1 MKKTRKYISVC
12 LCVVMFA
19 SMCLCVGCQKKAETI
34 EKKKKQIELWHYWDI
49 PGNQQHLEELVDQF
63 NQSQD
68 EIEVKVSY
76 IPDEDFKKQL
86 ALSMAEEK
94 MPDIALVD
102 SSDFQFLHQMKPFA
116 DLTDEIPELRE
127 YSEKAL
133 APCSVNGRIYGQPFG
148 VNCTAMFYN
157 KKILEKAGCKLPEN
171 WEEFKEVA
179 EKVSDKTIK
188 GFAITAL
195 QTEESMYEFLPILW
209 SMGGDIHSIN
219 IATGQQAFLFL
230 KEMEQEGSLS
240 LQSISLTMGDLTNQ
254 FIKGK
259 IAMMFNSSMAIDS
272 IREGNPDLEFGVAAI
287 PCGNPQVTVA
297 GGEILAVADNENK
310 EYAIQFLKF
319 LADKKRMKEYIDE
332 FGFLAPRQE
341 IMQQQFENDKEKGT
355 FIDLYQ
361 NARTREISGNWPQI
375 SLTLSDTLREILV
388 NENDSQTILDKSAE
402 KIESIGAENR

>member
-1 MKKTRKYISVC
+1 MKKIFAC
-12 LCVVMFA
+12 ALCVVMTV
-19 SMCLCVGCQKKAETI
+19 SLCSCAGCRKKEETKAK
-34 EKKKKQIELWHYWDI
+34 EKETIELWHYWDI
-49 PGNQQHLEELVDQF
+49 PDNQRHLEELVEQF
-63 NQSQD
+63 NKMQED
-68 EIEVKVSY
+68 IKIEVSY
-76 IPDEDFKKQL
+76 IPDEDLKKQL
-86 ALSMAEEK
+86 ALAMSEEK

-157 KKILEKAGCKLPEN
+157 KKILEKAGCKVPEN

-219 IATGQQAFLFL
+219 TATGQQAFLFL

-361 NARTREISGNWPQI
+361 NARTREISRNWPQI

-402 KIESIGAENR
+402 KIESIGAGNR

>member
-1 MKKTRKYISVC
+1 MKKIFAC
-12 LCVVMFA
+12 ALCVVMTV
-19 SMCLCVGCQKKAETI
+19 SLCSCAGCRKKEETKAK
-34 EKKKKQIELWHYWDI
+34 EKETIELWHYWDI
-49 PGNQQHLEELVDQF
+49 PDNQRHLEELVEQF
-63 NQSQD
+63 NKMQED
-68 EIEVKVSY
+68 IKIEVSY

-86 ALSMAEEK
+86 ALAMSEEK

-148 VNCTAMFYN
+148 GNCTAMFYN
-157 KKILEKAGCKLPEN
+157 KKILEKAGCKVPEN

-219 IATGQQAFLFL
+219 TATGQQAFLFL

-361 NARTREISGNWPQI
+361 NARTREISRNWPQI